1 MDKRQMI
8 MDINPDA
15 HLWDDL
21 DNCIMGITEE
31 GCAVYDIHEMEKE
44 LMKQNKWDWETAAEF
59 VEYNILQAYIG
70 DFTPVHMW
78 PFPKKEF
85 EKATI

>member
-1 MDKRQMI
+1 MI

-31 GCAVYDIHEMEKE
+31 GCAVYDIHEIEKE
-44 LMKQNKWDWETAAEF
+44 LMKQNEWDWETAAEW

>member
-31 GCAVYDIHEMEKE
+31 GCAVYDIHEIEKE
-44 LMKQNKWDWETAAEF
+44 LMKQNEWDWETAAEF

>member
-21 DNCIMGITEE
+21 DNCLIGITEE
-31 GCAVYDIHEMEKE
+31 GCAVYDIHEIEKE
-44 LMKQNKWDWETAAEF
+44 LMKQNDWDWETSAEW

-70 DFTPVHMW
+70 EFTPVHMW

>member
-31 GCAVYDIHEMEKE
+31 GCAVYDIHEIEKE
-44 LMKQNKWDWETAAEF
+44 LMKQNEWDWETAAEF
-59 VEYNILQAYIG
+59 VEYNILQAYISK
-70 DFTPVHMW
+70 FTPVHMW
-78 PFPKKEF
+78 SFSKKEF

>member
-1 MDKRQMI
+1 MNKRQMI

-21 DNCIMGITEE
+21 DNCLMGITEE

-44 LMKQNKWDWETAAEF
+44 LMKQNDWDWETAAEW
-59 VEYNILQAYIG
+59 VEFNILQAYIG
-70 DFTPVHMW
+70 EFTPVHMW

-85 EKATI
+85 QKETI

>member
-31 GCAVYDIHEMEKE
+31 GCAVYDIHEIEKE
-44 LMKQNKWDWETAAEF
+44 LMKQNEWDWETAAEF

-70 DFTPVHMW
+70 EFTPVHMW
-78 PFPKKEF
+78 SFPKKEF

>member
-31 GCAVYDIHEMEKE
+31 GCAVYDIHEIEKE
-44 LMKQNKWDWETAAEF
+44 LMKQNDWDWETAAEW

-70 DFTPVHMW
+70 EFTPVHMW

>member
-21 DNCIMGITEE
+21 DNCLMGITEE
-31 GCAVYDIHEMEKE
+31 GCAVYDIHEIEKE
-44 LMKQNKWDWETAAEF
+44 LMKQNDWDWETAAEF

-70 DFTPVHMW
+70 EFTPVHMW

>member
-31 GCAVYDIHEMEKE
+31 GCAVYDIHEIEKE
-44 LMKQNKWDWETAAEF
+44 LMKQNEWDWETAAEF

-70 DFTPVHMW
+70 EFTPVHMW

>member
-31 GCAVYDIHEMEKE
+31 GCAVYDIHEIEKE
-44 LMKQNKWDWETAAEF
+44 LMKQNEWDWETAAEF

-85 EKATI
+85 QKATI